1 MTAHPFA
8 EVLHCCNLWKSCT
21 LLSGEHSAF
30 REPRTLAVN
39 CKLKRIEAS
48 HNIEGTMMQIIV
60 LLASLV
66 VLTSPAVAAS
76 TPGDLVQELTRAAHS
91 SDIEGF
97 LAAMSADTRHAMA
110 EAEAAR
116 STFVAAQKD
125 FLAALD
131 ERFGV
136 GPTGGGQSPIAA
148 DRKTVL
154 SRFVDIE
161 LIGVDQK
168 TANEARLRLKTV
180 TKGSGDRIV
189 TEEDTFPAVEES
201 GEWKLDLTGLTRGRI
216 QIADQR
222 AAAYKQVAQKV
233 RAGAFKDRS
242 SALIAFVKAQRAHP
256 AGGTEK

>member
-1 MTAHPFA
+1 MM
-8 EVLHCCNLWKSCT
+8 
-21 LLSGEHSAF
+21 
-30 REPRTLAVN
+30 
-39 CKLKRIEAS
+39 RIK
-48 HNIEGTMMQIIV
+48 V

-76 TPGDLVQELTRAAHS
+76 TPGELVQELTRAAHS

-110 EAEAAR
+110 DAVAAR
-116 STFVAAQKD
+116 STLVAAQKD

-136 GPTGGGQSPIAA
+136 GPTGGGQSPIA

-161 LIGVDQK
+161 LIGVEQK
-168 TANEARLRLKTV
+168 TANEARLRLKTI

-189 TEEDTFPAVEES
+189 TKEDTFPAVEES
-201 GEWKLDLTGLTRGRI
+201 GEWKLDLTDLTRGRI
-216 QIADQR
+216 LIADQR
-222 AAAYKQVAQKV
+222 AAAYKQVAQEV

-242 SALIAFVKAQRAHP
+242 SALVAFVKAQRAHS
-256 AGGTEK
+256 AAGTEK